1 MSDRTMTKS
10 ELINRL
16 YLKGDLSQEDVS
28 AITNT
33 IIDTMQDA
41 LGRCERIEIR
51 GFGSFSVH
59 ERKAR
64 TGRNPKTGDPVE
76 VPAKYVAHFK
86 PGKDLRERVNSR
98 FNHEQ

>member
-33 IIDTMQDA
+33 IIDTMQD
-41 LGRCERIEIR
+41 
-51 GFGSFSVH
+51 
-59 ERKAR
+59 
-64 TGRNPKTGDPVE
+64 PVE
-76 VPAKYVAHFK
+76 LPAKYVAHFK

>member
-1 MSDRTMTKS
+1 MTKS